1 MHSDYGGAVNTMKK
15 LLALGLAA
23 TMVFTNSILAGD
35 TLVRDSIQSEG
46 YVAGSNGWS
55 INRDGTAEF
64 NDVTSRGELIV
75 GDLATKYISITNTP
89 QPVIN
94 LGTPSNAEETLPAS
108 IQELATGFSSYLF
121 MNSPERNSSGND
133 ATISL
138 IATDDPKT
146 QFAVSAD
153 ESYLQSS
160 FIQLG
165 DSGTDQHLNLL
176 YNAGDGNAEL
186 RNPDE
191 VWKDKSVTAL
201 AGTWVD
207 VAGSRFAYYKDA
219 TGRVQVRGKVSGG
232 GAGATIV
239 TLPVGYR
246 PSSNLEFT
254 MRAAVGVIASVSV
267 STGGVLTVT
276 TNLASA
282 SANGIFLDVISFPT
296 F

>member
-1 MHSDYGGAVNTMKK
+1 MKRFVSLIAVMGLVAMPFTDTILGGD
-15 LLALGLAA
+15 
-23 TMVFTNSILAGD
+23 D
-35 TLVRDSIQSEG
+35 TLIRDKIKSEG
-46 YVAGSNGWS
+46 FVSGSTGWQVE
-55 INRDGTAEF
+55 RDGTAEF
-64 NDVTSRGELIV
+64 NDVTSRGEVIV
-75 GDLATKYISITNTP
+75 GDEATKYISISNDP
-89 QPVIN
+89 QPIIK

-108 IQELATGFSSYLF
+108 IDELATSFSSFLF
-121 MNSPERNSSGND
+121 LSSPERNNSGDD
-133 ATISL
+133 ASISL
-138 IATDDPKT
+138 IANDTPVT

-176 YNAGDGNAEL
+176 YNAGDSNAEL

-191 VWKDKSVTAL
+191 VWKGTGTTPL
-201 AGTWVD
+201 TGTWVD
-207 VAGSRFAYYKDA
+207 VAGSRFGYYKDA

-232 GAGATIV
+232 GAGAAIV

-254 MRAAVGVIASVSV
+254 MRAAVGVISSVSV

>member
-1 MHSDYGGAVNTMKK
+1 MHSDFGGTVNTMKK

-35 TLVRDSIQSEG
+35 TLVRDAIQSEG
-46 YVAGSNGWS
+46 YVAGSTGWS

-64 NDVTSRGELIV
+64 NDVTSRGEVIV
-75 GDLATKYISITNTP
+75 GDPNAKFISITNDP
-89 QPVIN
+89 QPIIK
-94 LGTPSNAEETLPAS
+94 LGTGDAEETTPAS
-108 IQELATGFSSYLF
+108 VDALSTGFSSYLF
-121 MNSPERNSSGND
+121 LSSPERNNTGED
-133 ATISL
+133 ASISL

-191 VWKDKSVTAL
+191 VWKDKSVTPL
-201 AGTWVD
+201 TGTWVD

-232 GAGATIV
+232 GAGAAIV

-246 PSSNLEFT
+246 PSSNLEFS
-254 MRAAVGVIASVSV
+254 MRAAVGVLASVSV
-267 STGGVLTVT
+267 NTGGVLTVT

>member
-1 MHSDYGGAVNTMKK
+1 MKK

-55 INRDGTAEF
+55 INRDETAEF
-64 NDVTSRGELIV
+64 NDVTSRGEVIV
-75 GDLATKYISITNTP
+75 GDTATKYISITNDP
-89 QPVIN
+89 QPIIK
-94 LGTPSNAEETLPAS
+94 LGTPSNSEETLPAS
-108 IQELATGFSSYLF
+108 IDELATAFSSFLF
-121 MNSPERNSSGND
+121 LSSPERNSSGDN

-138 IATDDPKT
+138 ISTDDPKT
-146 QFAVSAD
+146 QLSLSAD
-153 ESYLQSS
+153 ETYLNSS
-160 FIQLG
+160 FVRLGNSATDLHLQL
-165 DSGTDQHLNLL
+165 Q

-191 VWKDKSVTAL
+191 VWKGTAVTPL
-201 AGTWVD
+201 TGTWVD
-207 VAGSRFAYYKDA
+207 VAGSRFGYYKDA

-232 GAGATIV
+232 GAGAAIV

-246 PSSNLEFT
+246 PSSNLEFS
-254 MRAAVGVIASVSV
+254 MRAAAGVLSSVSV